1 MLLKEKLITDLKEY
15 TKKTLD
21 KYELLNLSTLEKYLA
36 NYYANTK
43 KNINICEYCKQYESD
58 NLRSLARHRNTC
70 KHKNNNLENNDIS
83 KKIIKKK

>member
-1 MLLKEKLITDLKEY
+1 MSLLKEKLITDLKEY

-43 KNINICEYCKQYESD
+43 KNINIAYKFD
-58 NLRSLARHRNTC
+58 
-70 KHKNNNLENNDIS
+70 
-83 KKIIKKK
+83 